1 MNRKIT
7 GWRQM
12 LLAVWMLVWVCS
24 MTAFAEGASG
34 DNSLSDLGIHTE
46 GVTVSPD
53 FYYSTIEYNVTVPA
67 GTTELS
73 LDPVTSNP
81 NATITDIS
89 GTTLENGE
97 GTVVITVTAEN
108 GNAYSYYLYVKAE
121 EGAAQTDAP
130 QTESETQPQT
140 EPQTETEPETEDP
153 RFVKVD
159 RNSLEEAENTIA
171 TLKAETASHRDR
183 LNLLMKVLYGLIGF
197 CVVLLFAVINLIL
210 KKRDLKAELR
220 EYRSYGYVPSADG
233 QQDGAMTQYGDGEY
247 GYQDAGY
254 AAEYEDAQNFGGYAP
269 EMDEAMPGVQ
279 PDGYNGMQQIQPGI
293 PENDVHSSMAGVS
306 ENVPE
311 EVYDDPNTVPKPSKA
326 RKKTR
331 KMPAYQPPQQAPVY
345 QPPQQDG
352 NNKDVEITMIDL

>member
-1 MNRKIT
+1 MNRKIM
-7 GWRQM
+7 GWRGM
-12 LLAVWMLVWVCS
+12 LLAVWMLVWVCG

-34 DNSLSDLGIHTE
+34 DNSLSDLGILTE

-73 LDPVTSNP
+73 LDPVTSDP

-97 GTVVITVTAEN
+97 GTVVITVMAEN

-121 EGAAQTDAP
+121 EGAAQTEAQ

-140 EPQTETEPETEDP
+140 ETETETEPETEDP

-171 TLKAETASHRDR
+171 TLKAETASYRDR

-220 EYRSYGYVPSADG
+220 EYRSYGYVPSGEG
-233 QQDGAMTQYGDGEY
+233 QQDGAAAQYGDGEY
-247 GYQDAGY
+247 GYQENGYGAGY
-254 AAEYEDAQNFGGYAP
+254 EAAQEFDGYAP
-269 EMDEAMPGVQ
+269 EMNEAVPEMQ
-279 PDGYNGMQQIQPGI
+279 ADGQNGMRQIQPDA
-293 PENDVHSSMAGVS
+293 PENDGQPSMAGAS
-306 ENVPE
+306 EHVPE

-345 QPPQQDG
+345 QPPQDG
-352 NNKDVEITMIDL
+352 KNKDVEITMIDL